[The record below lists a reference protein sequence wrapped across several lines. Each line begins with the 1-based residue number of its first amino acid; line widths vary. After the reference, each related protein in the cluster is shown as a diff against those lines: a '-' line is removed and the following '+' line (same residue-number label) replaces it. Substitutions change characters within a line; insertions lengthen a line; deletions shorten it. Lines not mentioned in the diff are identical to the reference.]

1 VLLEQ
6 GEVLGRAIGGV
17 GPDRAGGVGVI
28 EHRAKLGAVMG
39 RGVGHAEAAHEAVL
53 AVDADVVLVA
63 EDRHGNLGLCLPLLT
78 VSGVALAT
86 ALDGPAAFGVDLR
99 PPRLRPSRGR
109 AAAEACLNLPKERY
123 AMTSNSSTVVPLCQ
137 SDAIDDPL
145 TAILRSGARRLLAQ
159 AIEAE
164 AETFL
169 ATMKG
174 VQLPDGRER
183 LVRHGLGPERVIQTG
198 IGPVEVRRVKLRD
211 RGASEGAERIRFTS
225 SILPRWARRTP
236 SLDALLPILYLRG
249 VSMGDFQEALGA
261 LLGRDAPNLSPSVIA
276 RLRGEWEADYAG
288 WQRRD
293 LSARRYVYVWADG
306 VYLQARMEPQ
316 AECILVLIGAT
327 PEGKKELVGFQ
338 VGMRESAQSWRE
350 LLVDLKARGL
360 AIAPELATGD
370 GALGFWKAIDEV
382 SPTTR
387 HQRCTVHKTANVLDK
402 LPTSVQP
409 AAKADLREIWTA
421 PDRAT
426 AETAITTFAEKY
438 RAKYEKAA
446 TCLVKDRDA
455 LLTFYDF
462 PAEHWDHLR
471 TSNPIESVFATVR
484 HRTVRT
490 KGALSQ
496 DTARLMVFKL
506 VMAAAK
512 TWRRL
517 KGENQLPKV
526 VQGVTFRNGVE
537 VTNTPAQNA
546 A

>member
-1 VLLEQ
+1 MSDTTVIPLRQ
-6 GEVLGRAIGGV
+6 
-17 GPDRAGGVGVI
+17 PDTI
-28 EHRAKLGAVMG
+28 E
-39 RGVGHAEAAHEAVL
+39 
-53 AVDADVVLVA
+53 
-63 EDRHGNLGLCLPLLT
+63 
-78 VSGVALAT
+78 
-86 ALDGPAAFGVDLR
+86 
-99 PPRLRPSRGR
+99 
-109 AAAEACLNLPKERY
+109 
-123 AMTSNSSTVVPLCQ
+123 
-137 SDAIDDPL
+137 DPL
-145 TAILRSGARRLLAQ
+145 TTVLRSGARRLLAQ

-164 AETFL
+164 AEAFL
-169 ATMKG
+169 AEMKG
-174 VQLPDGRER
+174 ARLPDGRDRVVRHGHSPER
-183 LVRHGLGPERVIQTG
+183 LVQTG
-198 IGPVEVRRVKLRD
+198 IGPVAVRRVKLRD
-211 RGASEGAERIRFTS
+211 RGAGDGAERIRFTS
-225 SILPRWARRTP
+225 AILPRWARRTR

-249 VSMGDFQEALGA
+249 VSMGDLQEALGA
-261 LLGRDAPNLSPSVIA
+261 LLGKDAPNLSPSVVA
-276 RLRGEWEADYAG
+276 RLRGEWEADHAR

-293 LSARRYVYVWADG
+293 LSARRYVYLWADG

-316 AECILVLIGAT
+316 AECMLVLIGAT

-370 GALGFWKAIDEV
+370 GALGFWKALEEV

-402 LPTSVQP
+402 LPRSVQP
-409 AAKADLREIWTA
+409 AAKADLREIWQA
-421 PDRAT
+421 PDRAA
-426 AETAITTFAEKY
+426 AETAITAFAEKY
-438 RAKYEKAA
+438 GAKYAKAVA
-446 TCLVKDRDA
+446 CLVKDREA
-455 LLTFYDF
+455 LLAFYDF

-471 TSNPIESVFATVR
+471 TANPIESVFATVR

-537 VTNTPAQNA
+537 VIDTPEQTA

>member
-1 VLLEQ
+1 V
-6 GEVLGRAIGGV
+6 
-17 GPDRAGGVGVI
+17 
-28 EHRAKLGAVMG
+28 
-39 RGVGHAEAAHEAVL
+39 
-53 AVDADVVLVA
+53 
-63 EDRHGNLGLCLPLLT
+63 
-78 VSGVALAT
+78 
-86 ALDGPAAFGVDLR
+86 
-99 PPRLRPSRGR
+99 
-109 AAAEACLNLPKERY
+109 EACLNVPKERY
-123 AMTSNSSTVVPLCQ
+123 ANMSINTVVSLRQPET
-137 SDAIDDPL
+137 IDDPL
-145 TAILRSGARRLLAQ
+145 TAVLRSGARRLLAQ

-164 AETFL
+164 AEAFL
-169 ATMKG
+169 AAMRSER
-174 VQLPDGRER
+174 LPDGRER
-183 LVRHGLGPERVIQTG
+183 IVRHGHGPERQVQTG
-198 IGPVEVRRVKLRD
+198 IGPVEVQRVKLRD
-211 RGASEGAERIRFTS
+211 RAADEAGADRIRFTS
-225 SILPRWARRTP
+225 AILPRWSRRTR

-261 LLGRDAPNLSPSVIA
+261 LLGKDAPNLSPSVIA
-276 RLRGEWEADYAG
+276 RLRGEWETDYRR
-288 WQRRD
+288 WQGRD

-316 AECILVLIGAT
+316 AECMLVLIGAT
-327 PEGKKELVGFQ
+327 PEGKKELLGFQ
-338 VGMRESAQSWRE
+338 VGVRESAQSWRE
-350 LLVDLKARGL
+350 LLVDLKTRGL
-360 AIAPELATGD
+360 VIAPELATGD
-370 GALGFWKAIDEV
+370 GALGFWKALDAV

-387 HQRCTVHKTANVLDK
+387 HQRCTVHKTVNVMDK
-402 LPTSVQP
+402 LPKSVQP
-409 AAKADLREIWTA
+409 AAKADLREIWAA

-426 AETAITTFAEKY
+426 AEAAIATFAEKY
-438 RAKYEKAA
+438 GAKYEKAV
-446 TCLVKDRDA
+446 TCLTKDRDA

-526 VQGVTFRNGVE
+526 IQGVIFRDGVE
-537 VTNTPAQNA
+537 VINTPKQTA

>member
-1 VLLEQ
+1 
-6 GEVLGRAIGGV
+6 
-17 GPDRAGGVGVI
+17 
-28 EHRAKLGAVMG
+28 
-39 RGVGHAEAAHEAVL
+39 
-53 AVDADVVLVA
+53 
-63 EDRHGNLGLCLPLLT
+63 
-78 VSGVALAT
+78 
-86 ALDGPAAFGVDLR
+86 
-99 PPRLRPSRGR
+99 
-109 AAAEACLNLPKERY
+109 
-123 AMTSNSSTVVPLCQ
+123 MTSSSTVVSLRQPESLE
-137 SDAIDDPL
+137 DPL
-145 TAILRSGARRLLAQ
+145 TAVLRSGARRLLAQ

-164 AETFL
+164 ADAFL
-169 ATMKG
+169 ASMKG
-174 VQLPDGRER
+174 ERLPDGRDR
-183 LVRHGLGPERVIQTG
+183 LVRHGLGPERLVQTG
-198 IGPVEVRRVKLRD
+198 IGPVAVQRVKLRD
-211 RGASEGAERIRFTS
+211 RGVGDGAERIRFTS
-225 SILPRWARRTP
+225 AILPRWARRSR
-236 SLDALLPILYLRG
+236 SLDALLPVLYLRG

-261 LLGRDAPNLSPSVIA
+261 LLGKDAPNLSPSVIA
-276 RLRGEWEADYAG
+276 RLRDEWEADYAR

-293 LSARRYVYVWADG
+293 LLARRYVYVWADG

-316 AECILVLIGAT
+316 AECMLVLIGAT
-327 PEGKKELVGFQ
+327 PEGRKELVGFQ

-360 AIAPELATGD
+360 VIAPELATGD
-370 GALGFWKAIDEV
+370 GALGFWKALDEV
-382 SPTTR
+382 SPATR

-402 LPTSVQP
+402 LAKSVQP

-426 AETAITTFAEKY
+426 AEAAVAVFAEKY
-438 RAKYEKAA
+438 GAKYEKAV

-484 HRTVRT
+484 HRTVRAR
-490 KGALSQ
+490 GALSQ

-512 TWRRL
+512 TWRKL

-526 VQGVTFRNGVE
+526 VQRVTFRDGVE
-537 VTNTPAQNA
+537 VINTPAQNA

>member
-1 VLLEQ
+1 MS
-6 GEVLGRAIGGV
+6 
-17 GPDRAGGVGVI
+17 
-28 EHRAKLGAVMG
+28 H
-39 RGVGHAEAAHEAVL
+39 
-53 AVDADVVLVA
+53 
-63 EDRHGNLGLCLPLLT
+63 T
-78 VSGVALAT
+78 
-86 ALDGPAAFGVDLR
+86 
-99 PPRLRPSRGR
+99 
-109 AAAEACLNLPKERY
+109 
-123 AMTSNSSTVVPLCQ
+123 TVVPLRRP
-137 SDAIDDPL
+137 DEIDDPL
-145 TAILRSGARRLLAQ
+145 TAVLRSGARRLLAQ
-159 AIEAE
+159 AVEAE
-164 AETFL
+164 AEAFL
-169 ATMKG
+169 ATLAG
-174 VQLPDGRER
+174 VRLPDGRER
-183 LVRHGLGPERVIQTG
+183 LVRHGHGPERQVQTG
-198 IGPVEVRRVKLRD
+198 IGPVAVRRVKLRD
-211 RGASEGAERIRFTS
+211 RGTSEAAERIRFTS

-236 SLDALLPILYLRG
+236 SLDALLPVLYLRG

-261 LLGRDAPNLSPSVIA
+261 LLGKDAPNLSPSVVA
-276 RLRGEWEADYAG
+276 RLRGEWETEHAR

-293 LSARRYVYVWADG
+293 LSARRYVYLWADG

-316 AECILVLIGAT
+316 AECMLVLIGAT
-327 PEGKKELVGFQ
+327 PEGRKELVGFQ
-338 VGMRESAQSWRE
+338 VGMREGTQSWRE

-370 GALGFWKAIDEV
+370 GALGFWKALEEV
-382 SPTTR
+382 WPTTR

-402 LPTSVQP
+402 LPKSVQP
-409 AAKADLREIWTA
+409 AAKVDLREVWMA

-426 AETAITTFAEKY
+426 AEAAIVTFAEKY
-438 RAKYEKAA
+438 GAKYQKAA
-446 TCLVKDRDA
+446 VCLLKDRNA

-512 TWRRL
+512 TWHKL

-526 VQGVTFRNGVE
+526 IQGVTFRNGVE
-537 VTNTPAQNA
+537 VSNTPAQHA

>member
-1 VLLEQ
+1 
-6 GEVLGRAIGGV
+6 
-17 GPDRAGGVGVI
+17 
-28 EHRAKLGAVMG
+28 
-39 RGVGHAEAAHEAVL
+39 
-53 AVDADVVLVA
+53 
-63 EDRHGNLGLCLPLLT
+63 
-78 VSGVALAT
+78 
-86 ALDGPAAFGVDLR
+86 
-99 PPRLRPSRGR
+99 
-109 AAAEACLNLPKERY
+109 
-123 AMTSNSSTVVPLCQ
+123 MTSHSSVVPLRQ
-137 SDAIDDPL
+137 PDEIDDPL
-145 TAILRSGARRLLAQ
+145 TAVLRSGARRLLAQ
-159 AIEAE
+159 AVEAE
-164 AETFL
+164 AEAFL
-169 ATMKG
+169 AVMKALR
-174 VQLPDGRER
+174 LPDGRER
-183 LVRHGLGPERVIQTG
+183 LVRHGHGPERLAQTG

-211 RGASEGAERIRFTS
+211 RGAGAESERIRFTS
-225 SILPRWARRTP
+225 ALLPRWARRTR

-249 VSMGDFQEALGA
+249 VSMGDLQEALAA
-261 LLGRDAPNLSPSVIA
+261 LLGKDAPNLSPSAVA
-276 RLRGEWEADYAG
+276 RLRDEWEADHAR

-293 LSARRYVYVWADG
+293 LSARHYVYLWADG

-316 AECILVLIGAT
+316 AECMLVLIGAT

-338 VGMRESAQSWRE
+338 VGVRESAQSWRE

-360 AIAPELATGD
+360 AIASELATGD
-370 GALGFWKAIDEV
+370 GALGFWTALEEV

-387 HQRCTVHKTANVLDK
+387 HQRCTVHKTVNVMDK
-402 LPTSVQP
+402 LPKSVQP
-409 AAKADLREIWTA
+409 AAKRDLREIWTA

-426 AETAITTFAEKY
+426 AEAAIATFAEKY
-438 RAKYEKAA
+438 GAKYERAV
-446 TCLVKDRDA
+446 TCLTKDRDA

-471 TSNPIESVFATVR
+471 TTNPIESVFATVR

-526 VQGVTFRNGVE
+526 VQGVTFADGVE
-537 VTNTPAQNA
+537 VTKAPEQTA